1 MERPYR
7 LYDAKAKKFLPWRCY
22 KHHLNAHRAAL
33 SAIRWSKVGA
43 VIEVVNHQSGR
54 ALVAYRLHAT
64 GHISW
69 S

>member
-7 LYDAKAKKFLPWRCY
+7 LYDAKANEFLRWRCY

-33 SAIRWSKVGA
+33 NAIRWAKVGA